1 MAGAILH
8 GDSPSEL
15 IETFTESIGRPTQ
28 LPHWIIS
35 GAVVGMQGG
44 TDTVRNTWEV
54 LKAYDVPISSFWLQV
69 IFNALKGEPWCTT
82 SSVV

>member
-1 MAGAILH
+1 MH
-8 GDSPSEL
+8 RNSPTEL
-15 IETFTESIGRPTQ
+15 IETFTESIGRPSQ

-54 LKAYDVPISSFWLQV
+54 LKTYDVPISSFWLQV
-69 IFNALKGEPWCTT
+69 TFYCIKTESLSAPTVN
-82 SSVV
+82 V